1 MLQVFEVQD
10 LFCDAYV
17 TDQNQ
22 RLIFISLI
30 GRDTAIQQLL
40 ASFSLPLQ
48 SGGLDRI
55 SFRSSSDVILI
66 GDHAR
71 LEKHSGRLPK
81 SIFGVLNQTWIFDPI
96 CQRPDHAN
104 KTAWLLDFVEPAK
117 ASVMPGQSPLWPT
130 IKMLSALPLLDHW
143 ESALVKQIA
152 HVESNV
158 TAVGVTTIKVS
169 LDPDYEA
176 IVSELVKTGVL
187 VVPAS
192 PHPSVS
198 GQLELV

>member
-10 LFCDAYV
+10 LFCDAYI

-81 SIFGVLNQTWIFDPI
+81 SIFGVLNQTWIFDPV
-96 CQRPDHAN
+96 CQRPDRAN
-104 KTAWLLDFVEPAK
+104 KTAWLLDIVEPNKSRVVPAQP
-117 ASVMPGQSPLWPT
+117 SIWPT
-130 IKMLSALPLLDHW
+130 VKMLSALPLLDEW
-143 ESALVKQIA
+143 EGVLVRQIA
-152 HVESNV
+152 RVESNIK
-158 TAVGVTTIKVS
+158 AVGVVAVKVS

-176 IVSELVKTGVL
+176 IVSELVKTNVL

-192 PHPSVS
+192 SP